1 MKKYDSYKDSGI
13 EWIGDI
19 PSHWEV
25 ILFKRT
31 IHKIKDGTHGTFQRV
46 SQGRPFLSAKNV
58 YDDGVRMNETESFI
72 SEEDYS
78 SIVKNGFPVRGDL
91 LITCVGTIG
100 RTYVYD
106 FDESLAFQRSV
117 TFIRFVED
125 VNPQFYKYY
134 VQSSVFQNLLTSIAK
149 TSAQSGIYMG
159 DLVNTTT
166 LKVPVKEQTTI
177 ANFLDQKTTQ
187 IDDLIA
193 KKERLIQLLEE
204 ERTAII
210 NQAVTKGLDPNVPM
224 KDSGIEWLGEIPEHW
239 GRARIKTLVKIKV
252 CDGPHET
259 PEWKEDGI
267 PFISAEA
274 IKGNQIDLNF
284 KRGYISEEQH
294 KEYCKKS
301 KVLKG
306 DILFCKSGSTTGKSA
321 LVEIDDEF
329 GIWSPLAII
338 RADERKIS
346 NRYMFQ
352 SIQSSLFRNQV
363 ETSWTF
369 GTQPNIGMGALEN
382 LWIAIPPLNEQ
393 ESIDEYLISELKN
406 FDVIIA
412 KTQQEIELLKEYKTA
427 LISEVVTGKVDVSTA
442 HDLNLSDKKFQSN

>member
-1 MKKYDSYKDSGI
+1 MKKYDSYKDSGV
-13 EWIGDI
+13 EWIGEIPEHWDMTRIGFQSELTVPQRDKPTDLTGEIPWLRIEDFDGKYVNQSKSGQGVSIETVNEMNLKVYPIGTVLTACSCTMGKTAITTVPLITNQTFIGITPKQDLYSDYLYYFLLASSEYLNSISSGAIQSYLSRNEFSRIKI
-19 PSHWEV
+19 PS
-25 ILFKRT
+25 I
-31 IHKIKDGTHGTFQRV
+31 
-46 SQGRPFLSAKNV
+46 P
-58 YDDGVRMNETESFI
+58 
-72 SEEDYS
+72 
-78 SIVKNGFPVRGDL
+78 
-91 LITCVGTIG
+91 LI
-100 RTYVYD
+100 
-106 FDESLAFQRSV
+106 
-117 TFIRFVED
+117 
-125 VNPQFYKYY
+125 
-134 VQSSVFQNLLTSIAK
+134 
-149 TSAQSGIYMG
+149 
-159 DLVNTTT
+159 
-166 LKVPVKEQTTI
+166 EQTTI
-177 ANFLDQKTTQ
+177 ANYLDQKTSQ

-210 NQAVTKGLDPNVPM
+210 NQAVTKGLDPTVPM
-224 KDSGIEWLGEIPEHW
+224 KDSGIEWLGEIPAHW

-294 KEYCKKS
+294 QEYCKKS
-301 KVLKG
+301 KVQKG

-338 RADERKIS
+338 RVEERKIS

-393 ESIDEYLISELKN
+393 ELIDEYLISELKN
-406 FDVIIA
+406 FDAIIA
-412 KTQQEIELLKEYKTA
+412 KTIQEIELLKEYKTA
-427 LISEVVTGKVDVSTA
+427 LISEVVTGKVDVR
-442 HDLNLSDKKFQSN
+442 NEILS